1 MKYALTILAVLLT
14 GCSSMDHFV
23 CYGAGT
29 CDRNGNYATGTY
41 SIPRTSTVS
50 NFNQG
55 AVIVTSSGNYVVVP
69 NASGGAYPAAIIRSG
84 K

>member
-29 CDRNGNYATGTY
+29 CGRDGSFTAGTY
-41 SIPRTSTVS
+41 STPNRTAP

-69 NASGGAYPAAIIRSG
+69 RASGGTYPAAIIRSG
-84 K
+84 R

>member
-1 MKYALTILAVLLT
+1 MKSILITLAVFLT

-29 CDRNGNYATGTY
+29 CDRNGVYADGATATGY
-41 SIPRTSTVS
+41 SSYIPPAANGQVITTSRG
-50 NFNQG
+50 NL
-55 AVIVTSSGNYVVVP
+55 VIVRSQTSGRAMSM
-69 NASGGAYPAAIIRSG
+69 IRSG